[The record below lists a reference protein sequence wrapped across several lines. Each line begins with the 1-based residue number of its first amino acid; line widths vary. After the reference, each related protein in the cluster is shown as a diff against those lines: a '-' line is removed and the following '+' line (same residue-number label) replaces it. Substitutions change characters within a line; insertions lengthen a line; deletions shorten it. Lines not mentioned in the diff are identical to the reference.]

1 MSLKN
6 ITIITSIID
15 TCKKGF
21 SYSDTRSF
29 WTKEERF
36 EQTKKTIY
44 SVKKYIPN
52 NKILVIE
59 CSLLT
64 SDERCFFQENTDYFL
79 NLYDLN
85 DKIILEK
92 INSPS
97 KSIGEGTMTTFG
109 LDFLLN
115 NNIEFDNL
123 FKLSGRYWLNDNFNY
138 NFYDNNFSSVCK
150 IYDNFESV
158 FTCLYKLNK
167 EMTKNWLEYL
177 KNSENEF
184 INCVGYENIF
194 GSFTKSQKMENY
206 LFMVRP
212 LGVNGFISIA
222 NEYIDV

>member
-1 MSLKN
+1 MKN
-6 ITIITSIID
+6 VTLITSVID
-15 TCKKGF
+15 TSKNKL
-21 SYSDTRSF
+21 SYTNIRSF
-29 WTKEERF
+29 WTKEQRF

-44 SVKKYIPN
+44 SVKQFIPN
-52 NKILVIE
+52 NKILLVE

-64 SDERCFFQENTDYFL
+64 EDEKTFFTENTDYFL

-85 DKIILEK
+85 DKRILER
-92 INSPS
+92 INSNS
-97 KSIGEGTMTTFG
+97 KSMGEGTMTMFG

-177 KNSENEF
+177 KSSENDF

-212 LGVNGFISIA
+212 LGLNGFISIC
-222 NEYIDV
+222 NEYIDT